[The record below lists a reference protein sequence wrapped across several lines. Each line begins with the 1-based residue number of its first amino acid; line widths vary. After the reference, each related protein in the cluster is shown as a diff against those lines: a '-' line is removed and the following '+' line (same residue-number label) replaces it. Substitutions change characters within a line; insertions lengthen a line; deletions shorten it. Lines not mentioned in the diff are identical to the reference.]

1 VVDDFGI
8 KYLKKEDLDQL
19 IQSLEKYYDVSV
31 NLDGK
36 EFVKIWLDW
45 DYENRQVHLSMVPY
59 LQKAL
64 RQFNNIVPTKYQDS
78 PSPHTEPKYG
88 AKQQFAEY
96 DKSAPVGNAKQK
108 YVQKVTG
115 KFNWYVRGVD
125 ATMLMPIRQQ
135 RSPQSLLTVQV
146 TWSLPSTATQ
156 DT

>member
-1 VVDDFGI
+1 M
-8 KYLKKEDLDQL
+8 
-19 IQSLEKYYDVSV
+19 LEKYYDIAVD
-31 NLDGK
+31 LDGK
-36 EFVKIWLDW
+36 EFVKIQFNW
-45 DYENRQVHLSMVPY
+45 DNENRKVHLSMAPY

-64 RQFNNIVPTKYQDS
+64 WQFDNIVPTKYQDS

-125 ATMLMPIRQQ
+125 ATMLMPISALLAQQ
-135 RSPQSLLTVQV
+135 AKPMQATLARCQS
-146 TWSLPSTATQ
+146 WSKTINCICNSNI
-156 DT
+156 